1 MNWCLLVVFSNIICQ
16 IGETAQKNAINP
28 MFVVIGGML
37 GILIFMLLF
46 MFLIKLVNKIVQKN
60 NKKIESDENQ

>member
-1 MNWCLLVVFSNIICQ
+1 MNWCLLFVFSNIICQ
-16 IGETAQKNAINP
+16 IGETAPKNAINP

-46 MFLIKLVNKIVQKN
+46 MLLTKLVNKIVQKN
-60 NKKIESDENQ
+60 NKKINNDDNQ